1 MQDRENFL
9 AMLSAVVDLAKTQD
23 NVITVDEIKELMDD
37 STFTQEQMG
46 HVYEYLAANQIR
58 IQGYFPNK
66 KELVKTDE
74 EKDNLGHVVDATNQN
89 EEEGTAALRELK
101 EREEKLEQEEAAY
114 ITMYLEDLATLA
126 PATEGEMEILIQSL
140 QSGKR
145 AAKERLL
152 ELHLQQVV
160 DIAKEYQGKGIIVGD
175 LIQEGNIGLMTAL
188 EEIYTGETRVPTG
201 SIREVIEYIQ
211 SRIRESMEYVIYEQ
225 RDSKILENRVVEK
238 INFIGECMKKL
249 AEEYGREATLE
260 ELAEFAQLE
269 KEEVADLIELAKDE
283 LSTSKNKDEKS
294 EE

>member
-58 IQGYFPNK
+58 IQGYIQNK
-66 KELVKTDE
+66 KEPVKTE
-74 EKDNLGHVVDATNQN
+74 ETEKFEHAGDSTNQKD
-89 EEEGTAALRELK
+89 EEGTAALRELK

-114 ITMYLEDLATLA
+114 ITMYLEDLAALD
-126 PATEGEMEILIQSL
+126 PATEGEIETLIQSL

-188 EEIYTGETRVPTG
+188 EEIYTKASRVPTG
-201 SIREVIEYIQ
+201 SMLEVMEYIQ
-211 SRIRESMEYVIYEQ
+211 SRIRESMEYVIFEQ

-269 KEEVADLIELAKDE
+269 REEVADLIELAKDE
-283 LSTSKNKDEKS
+283 LSASKNKEEKP